1 MSKLLLGVCACAVV
15 ACGDDSARH
24 TCGAGTAVSSGMCV
38 GVDGGTSTS
47 CGSGTHLEGDTCVP
61 DPAGGGTAPAI
72 AAIAPTHAG
81 ISGLT
86 ADGGG
91 VFFEI
96 TGSGFTDP
104 KGGAVTVTFG
114 SVKAVALVMDDMT
127 IDGIVPG
134 NTAITAPVTV
144 SNANGNAMIA
154 FTYDALIAADGHGV
168 ANSGSGG
175 HAYII
180 DPTNGFDLDLGELSE
195 DDGSGNQTAM
205 SISGLAFD
213 GDTLY
218 AATTGQSTGG
228 GGGAG
233 LVAGLVAADVPRQLV
248 KLDIKT
254 GAVTIVG
261 PLTDAGS
268 GATAITDLK
277 VQGGTLYATGYGP
290 GPWFGTVDPATGSV
304 TRLGAPYSDVG
315 MGFAFDGS
323 GALWFDG
330 YANSTLEQI
339 DPATGSATGPGTGS
353 GSAVMLD
360 GPTNA
365 IDTMALEGGTIYG
378 VANGKQSDSGGSGAA
393 LASDASE
400 LVSIDPSTGHVVEI
414 GLIPPLVDAV
424 AAPPATLSIARMA
437 ALPWHHTQGVF
448 TAARTCAPL
457 AATTRL
463 PTGSITVTSCDGGS
477 VTLRASSVELVKNR
491 RGQTKLVDK
500 LTRRTLLRNVTSLR

>member
-47 CGSGTHLEGDTCVP
+47 CGSGTHLEGDSCVP
-61 DPAGGGTAPAI
+61 DPAGVGTAPAI
-72 AAIAPTHAG
+72 AASAPTHAG

-114 SVKAVALVMDDMT
+114 SVKAVALVTDDMT
-127 IDGIVPG
+127 IDGIAPG

-144 SNANGNAMIA
+144 SYANGNAMIA

-218 AATTGQSTGG
+218 AATTGQSTG
-228 GGGAG
+228 AG
-233 LVAGLVAADVPRQLV
+233 
-248 KLDIKT
+248 
-254 GAVTIVG
+254 
-261 PLTDAGS
+261 
-268 GATAITDLK
+268 
-277 VQGGTLYATGYGP
+277 
-290 GPWFGTVDPATGSV
+290 
-304 TRLGAPYSDVG
+304 
-315 MGFAFDGS
+315 
-323 GALWFDG
+323 
-330 YANSTLEQI
+330 
-339 DPATGSATGPGTGS
+339 TGPGTGS

-365 IDTMALEGGTIYG
+365 SDTMALEGGTIYG

-477 VTLRASSVELVKNR
+477 VTLRASAVALVKNR

-500 LTRRTLLRNVTSLR
+500 LTRRTLLRNVTSLRCLQDSHEL

>member
-154 FTYDALIAADGHGV
+154 FTYDALLAADGHGV

-175 HAYII
+175 R
-180 DPTNGFDLDLGELSE
+180 
-195 DDGSGNQTAM
+195 
-205 SISGLAFD
+205 
-213 GDTLY
+213 
-218 AATTGQSTGG
+218 
-228 GGGAG
+228 AG

-315 MGFAFDGS
+315 MGFAIAGS

-353 GSAVMLD
+353 GSAVMLA

-365 IDTMALEGGTIYG
+365 IDTLALEGGTISG
-378 VANGKQSDSGGSGAA
+378 VASGKQSDSGGSGAA

-477 VTLRASSVELVKNR
+477 VTLRASAVALVKNR
-491 RGQTKLVDK
+491 RGQTKLGDK

>member
-144 SNANGNAMIA
+144 SNANGNAMLA
-154 FTYDALIAADGHGV
+154 FTYAALLAADGHGV
-168 ANSGSGG
+168 AHS
-175 HAYII
+175 
-180 DPTNGFDLDLGELSE
+180 
-195 DDGSGNQTAM
+195 
-205 SISGLAFD
+205 
-213 GDTLY
+213 
-218 AATTGQSTGG
+218 G

-233 LVAGLVAADVPRQLV
+233 LVAGLVAAGVPRQLV

-315 MGFAFDGS
+315 MGFAIDGS

-437 ALPWHHTQGVF
+437 AMPWHHTQGVF

-500 LTRRTLLRNVTSLR
+500 LTRRTLLRNVTSLRCLQDSHEL

>member
-1 MSKLLLGVCACAVV
+1 MAKILMGVCALSII

-24 TCGAGTAVSSGMCV
+24 TCGAGTTVANGMCI
-38 GVDGGTSTS
+38 GVDGGTNTM

-61 DPAGGGTAPAI
+61 DPAGGGTAPTI

-96 TGSGFTDP
+96 TGSGFMDP
-104 KGGAVTVTFG
+104 KGGEVTVTFG
-114 SVKAVALVMDDMT
+114 SVKAASLVVDDAT
-127 IDGIVPG
+127 IDGIIPG

-154 FTYDALIAADGHGV
+154 FTYDALIAADGHRT
-168 ANSGSGG
+168 ADSGSGG

-180 DPTNGFDLDLGELSE
+180 DPTNGFDLDLGELSQ

-205 SISGLAFD
+205 SVSGLAFD
-213 GDTLY
+213 GDTLF
-218 AATTGQSTGG
+218 AATTGQTM
-228 GGGAG
+228 GGAG
-233 LVAGLVAADVPRQLV
+233 VVAGLTAANVPRQLV
-248 KLDIKT
+248 KLDVKT

-261 PLTDAGS
+261 PLVDAGS
-268 GATAITDLK
+268 AATAITDLK
-277 VQGGTLYATGYGP
+277 VQGGVLYATGYGP
-290 GPWFGTVDPATGSV
+290 GPWFGTVDEATGVV
-304 TRLGAPYSDVG
+304 TTLGAPYSDVG

-323 GALWFDG
+323 GAVWFDG
-330 YANSTLEQI
+330 YANQGLEQI
-339 DPATGSATGPGTGS
+339 DPMTGSATGPGTGS
-353 GSAVMLD
+353 GSAIVLD

-365 IDTMALEGGTIYG
+365 VDAMALEGGTIYG
-378 VANGKQSDSGGSGAA
+378 VANGKQSDAGGGAA
-393 LASDASE
+393 LAADASE
-400 LVSIDPSTGHVVEI
+400 LISIDPSTGHVVEI
-414 GLIPPLVDAV
+414 GMIPPLVDAI

-437 ALPWHHTQGVF
+437 ALPWHHTDGVF
-448 TAARTCAPL
+448 TAARACTALP
-457 AATTRL
+457 ATTPL
-463 PTGSITVTSCDGGS
+463 PNGLVTVTSCSGAS
-477 VTLRASSVELVKNR
+477 VTLRASSVQLVTNR